1 MNKTI
6 VFLLFAF
13 GMHSLAAQTN
23 LTQLG
28 ELPAAVFESSGLIF
42 LNGKAITHN
51 DSGNMPQLFEIDT
64 VSLAITRTV
73 TLSNADNIDWE
84 DIAQD
89 DTYIYVADIGNN
101 LGTRRD
107 LVVYRLPISSFAQAD
122 TVTAEKIEYSYEDQ
136 TDFSDSGNSD
146 WDAEAIFVLD
156 QQLVILTKQWK
167 TNGTV
172 AYTIPKLPGTY
183 SAKRL
188 DGFSSAG
195 LVTGA
200 TYNPNTKILYILGYT
215 SVLEPFVFRASG
227 LSPTAIFGG
236 DIIKTN
242 IDLGFAQAEGITYTN
257 GNRYLIS
264 TEEFTLES
272 PMINLPSLLF
282 AFTVDDAPDDN
293 EIPDPEPEPD
303 PDVDSLILFGNK
315 GAGLLE
321 YRMSIN
327 KPVLGQAVFDISGKR
342 IRFNT
347 GSSVTPEYIDISTL
361 RTAIYFL
368 ALYLPDEV
376 LTKPFAKY

>member
-13 GMHSLAAQTN
+13 ALHSLPAQTN
-23 LTQLG
+23 LTELG
-28 ELPAAVFESSGLIF
+28 ELPEAVFESSGLIF

-51 DSGNMPQLFEIDT
+51 DSGNLPQLFEIDT
-64 VSLAITRTV
+64 VSLDITRTV
-73 TLSNADNIDWE
+73 TVSNADNIDWE

-101 LGTRRD
+101 LGTRLD
-107 LVVYRLPISSFAQAD
+107 LTVYRILKGSFEKSD
-122 TVTAEKIEYSYEDQ
+122 SVTAEKIEYSYEDQ

-167 TNGTV
+167 SNGTV
-172 AYTIPKLPGTY
+172 AYAVPKLPGIY
-183 SAKRL
+183 SATRL
-188 DGFSSAG
+188 DGFSSEG

-200 TYNPNTKILYILGYT
+200 TYNPVTKTLYILGYT

-227 LSPTAIFGG
+227 LTPNAIFGG
-236 DIIKTN
+236 MVTKTN
-242 IDLGFAQAEGITYTN
+242 LDLGFAQAEGITHTD

-272 PMINLPSLLF
+272 PMIYLPSLLF
-282 AFTVDDAPDDN
+282 AFTVDDGPDDN
-293 EIPDPEPEPD
+293 EIPDPEPNPG
-303 PDVDSLILFGNK
+303 VDSLILFGNK

-321 YRMSIN
+321 YRMSMD
-327 KPVLGQAVFDISGKR
+327 KPVLGQAVFDVSGKR

-347 GSSVTPEYIDISTL
+347 GTAVTPEYIDISSL
-361 RTAIYFL
+361 RTAIYYL
-368 ALYLPDEV
+368 SLYLPDEV
-376 LTKPFAKY
+376 LTKSFAKY